1 MNILEEIVDYK
12 KREVARRKNEV
23 SIETLEKRDFF
34 NRETLSLKSFL
45 LDPDRAAII
54 AEFKRRSPSK
64 GIINQNSDVL
74 KVTEGYAR
82 HGASGLS
89 VLTDG
94 NFFGGSNADLI
105 AARVN
110 EIPILRKDF
119 MVDEFQIVEAKSIGA
134 DVILLIAACL
144 TPVEV
149 KALAQSAKKLHLEV
163 LLEIHDE
170 REIDHICDEIDLVG
184 VNNRNLKNFTVDLD
198 QSVRLA
204 AQIGNSKLKIAESGI
219 SKVENIAYLKRYGF
233 DGFLIGEHFM
243 KQEDPVA
250 SFQTFVEDLR
260 KN

>member
-12 KREVARRKNEV
+12 KREVARQKNEV
-23 SIETLEKRDFF
+23 NIETLEKRNFF
-34 NRETLSLKSFL
+34 TRKTLSLKRFL
-45 LDPDRAAII
+45 LDQDRAAII

-74 KVTEGYAR
+74 KVTEGYTR

-89 VLTDG
+89 VLTDS

-105 AARVN
+105 TARVN

-119 MVDEFQIVEAKSIGA
+119 IIDEFQIVEAKSIGA

-149 KALAQSAKKLHLEV
+149 KALAKSAKKLQLEV

-170 REIDHICDEIDLVG
+170 KEIDHICDEIDLVG

-204 AQIGNSKLKIAESGI
+204 AQIGNGKLKIAESGI
-219 SKVENIAYLKRYGF
+219 SKVENIEYLKSYGF

-250 SFQTFVEDLR
+250 SFEAFVEGLR